1 MTFTH
6 NNKDDTILERDGDS
20 IDFTFFG
27 DTFTFSDE
35 STDRMSFRM
44 PQSELFWKLGRYFD
58 SGNKEYAEIF
68 DDLTLPAQD
77 ALWNALVTLDKKH
90 QYI

>member
-1 MTFTH
+1 MTFSH

-27 DTFTFSDE
+27 NTFTCDDE
-35 STDRMSFRM
+35 STDRMTFRM
-44 PQSELFWKLGRYFD
+44 PQEEILSKLADYFD
-58 SGNKEYAEIF
+58 HGAHADIF
-68 DDLTLPAQD
+68 DNLTLPAQD
-77 ALWNALVTLDKKH
+77 ALWNALVTLERHH